1 MNNFCEECGHALSAG
16 LKFCEEC
23 GTPINS
29 DAIDHKSSAA
39 TGKPA
44 FDFFTNQAKL
54 NPSDVEAFACGIVL
68 TNFKRWEKR
77 LGPDEAGRLREA
89 IGQYTEALQQFGICY
104 FILDVADNCIKK
116 MDTDSW
122 KKHVQLLIRA
132 TKRIKSKLKQD
143 PHFVLLFGGHDCIP
157 MPGFENPLYAP
168 RLAEGKRFS
177 DKDLDSDMPYSTLS
191 VHFPDKN
198 DAARDPKL
206 AVGRIPAGTDT
217 TVDDLIGL
225 LNNTLESFSGFSTE
239 SKFGLSA
246 FDWRGPSGV
255 VHNEIGGSELKLSPD
270 INLNSIRQHYHD
282 GVNVHY
288 FNLHG
293 GGGDYPYWIGDDGR
307 GNPDGRDYR
316 AFSPEWA
323 AQCTQNNIIGVEACY
338 GAKFIGLAKN
348 ESIMLSALAAKTV
361 SFVGSSRISM
371 GPVGPEPFINLAD
384 IMILYYLKA
393 MLSEYPAGEAM
404 RLARIHAFEASMER
418 DADFATCLLT
428 MLEFNLFGD
437 PALILRA
444 PQLKSSA
451 KKIAKPKSTYNA
463 DEIEEIQDEE
473 LAKPDAVSTD
483 SLSPLSAVRQ
493 AVDHAQ
499 QRIIQRIN
507 DQVWDSYP
515 AFKGIEPNP
524 VYYTF
529 EGKNQYRLDYVN
541 KDLKF
546 GQYLFVNHDKHGKIL
561 CSATSK

>member
-23 GTPINS
+23 GTPITS
-29 DAIDHKSSAA
+29 DTIDHKSSAA
-39 TGKPA
+39 TCKPA

-54 NPSDVEAFACGIVL
+54 KPSDVEEFTCGIIF
-68 TNFKRWEKR
+68 TNFKKWEKR

-89 IGQYTEALQQFGICY
+89 IGQYTEALQQIGIYY

-157 MPGFENPLYAP
+157 MSRLVNPFYVSQ
-168 RLAEGKRFS
+168 LAEGKQLD
-177 DKDLDSDMPYSTLS
+177 DKDLDTDMPYSTLS

-206 AVGRIPAGTDT
+206 AVGRIPAGIDT
-217 TVDDLIGL
+217 SVDDLICL
-225 LNNTLESFSGFSTE
+225 LNNTLESFSGFSTD
-239 SKFGLSA
+239 SKFSLSA
-246 FDWRGPSGV
+246 YDWRGPSGV
-255 VHNEIGGSELKLSPD
+255 INSEIGGNELKLSPE
-270 INLNSIRQHYHD
+270 INLNNIMHHYHD

-293 GGGDYPYWIGDDGR
+293 GGGVFRYWIGDDGI
-307 GNPDGRDYR
+307 GNPDERDYL

-338 GAKFIGLAKN
+338 GAKFIGLSKN
-348 ESIMLSALAAKTV
+348 DSILLSALAAKTV
-361 SFVGSSRISM
+361 SFVGSSRISL
-371 GPVGPEPFINLAD
+371 GPTGDKPFICWAD
-384 IMILYYLKA
+384 IMILSYLKA
-393 MLSEYPAGEAM
+393 MLNEYPAGEAM

-418 DADFATCLLT
+418 GADFATCLLT

-437 PALILRA
+437 PALFLSA

-451 KKIAKPKSTYNA
+451 KKIAKPKSTYHA

-473 LAKPDAVSTD
+473 LTKPDTAATD
-483 SLSPLSAVRQ
+483 PLSPLSAVRQ

-515 AFKGIEPNP
+515 AFKGIAPNP

-541 KDLKF
+541 KDLEY
-546 GQYLFVNHDKHGKIL
+546 GQYLIVNHDSKGEIL
-561 CSATSK
+561 CTAVSK